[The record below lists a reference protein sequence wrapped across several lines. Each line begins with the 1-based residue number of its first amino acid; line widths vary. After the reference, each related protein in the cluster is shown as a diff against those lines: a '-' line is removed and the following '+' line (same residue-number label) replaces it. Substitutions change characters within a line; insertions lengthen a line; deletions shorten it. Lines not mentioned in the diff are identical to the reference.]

1 MTEKM
6 MNRLADLRTR
16 QQAGE
21 HLLCPRCGQD
31 TMKRDVHTNAL
42 SRHADGIYVC
52 DSCGTAEA
60 LLDFMHQQLPLTQWA
75 LFRPLRPA
83 SGFKSMDPL
92 DVAAQ
97 IEADQIEKLKDTFS
111 QCLRDPENAE
121 EYRASAFES
130 CPGLTELWIQPF
142 MAKYD
147 TKADPVVVRFHLDVD
162 SGESEYSIDLVGG
175 K

>member
-1 MTEKM
+1 
-6 MNRLADLRTR
+6 
-16 QQAGE
+16 
-21 HLLCPRCGQD
+21 
-31 TMKRDVHTNAL
+31 
-42 SRHADGIYVC
+42 
-52 DSCGTAEA
+52 
-60 LLDFMHQQLPLTQWA
+60 MHQQLPLTQWA

-97 IEADQIEKLKDTFS
+97 IEADQIEKLKDTFT
-111 QCLRDPENAE
+111 QCLHDPENAE

-147 TKADPVVVRFHLDVD
+147 TKAEPVVCSRLCQHRQPPPLSGRPGQLFQQADPEHARLGICRSVRGQGHFRYP
-162 SGESEYSIDLVGG
+162 GRRPWRI
-175 K
+175 